1 MSSSIFSSGSP
12 TPKNGGLEQAVAM
25 IMNMTRGQNPQ
36 VLLKNLCSKDPQI
49 ANFVSR
55 CQNMTPAQIA
65 AQCGVDYDYLRSL
78 IK

>member
-1 MSSSIFSSGSP
+1 MASSIFRGQP
-12 TPKNGGLEQAVAM
+12 NQQNGGLEQMVAM
-25 IMNMTRGQNPQ
+25 IMNTARGQNPQ
-36 VLLKNLCSKDPQI
+36 ALLRNLCSKDPQI

>member
-1 MSSSIFSSGSP
+1 MGSSIFSGSP